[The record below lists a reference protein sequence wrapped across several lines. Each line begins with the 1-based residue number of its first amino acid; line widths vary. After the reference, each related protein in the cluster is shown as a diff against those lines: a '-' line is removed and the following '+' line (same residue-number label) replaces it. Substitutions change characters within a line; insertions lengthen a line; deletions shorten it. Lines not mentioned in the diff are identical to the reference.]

1 LFQHYLRL
9 EGLALSWVG
18 SGRIIFSLNYTQADF
33 DAVADRFVRAA
44 QKMQQD
50 GWWWSDIG
58 LTNKSIKRRILREML
73 AVKF

>member
-33 DAVADRFVRAA
+33 DAVADRFVKAA

-50 GWWWSDIG
+50 GWWWLDAEM
-58 LTNKSIKRRILREML
+58 TNKSIKRRILREML
-73 AVKF
+73 AAKF

>member
-1 LFQHYLRL
+1 LRL

-44 QKMQQD
+44 QKMQQG
-50 GWWWSDIG
+50 GWWWIDAQA
-58 LTNKSIKRRILREML
+58 TNKSIKRRILRETL
-73 AVKF
+73 AAKF

>member
-1 LFQHYLRL
+1 
-9 EGLALSWVG
+9 
-18 SGRIIFSLNYTQADF
+18 
-33 DAVADRFVRAA
+33 
-44 QKMQQD
+44 MQQD